1 MIRRPDSPPAAR
13 PRARHSLLLLAAVL
27 LTVLTACSTS
37 SSSSKGP
44 DLTEQMDALPSLTK
58 ATTPPEGLD
67 LEGADGTYVSAG
79 TEAEVANVI
88 SAGLRPDERSDSANG
103 DTFLLYPQGTVWITP
118 SGDQTAVVVYED
130 NDRAY
135 RRHSGVLLAS
145 AGWGNRMRNYDSGGG
160 SNGSSTGNGF
170 RGGGS
175 GSGK

>member
-1 MIRRPDSPPAAR
+1 MNRRSDAHAR
-13 PRARHSLLLLAAVL
+13 RSLLLLAAVL
-27 LTVLTACSTS
+27 LSVLTACSS
-37 SSSSKGP
+37 SSASKGP
-44 DLTEQMDALPSLTK
+44 DLVKELDEVPALTK

-67 LEGADGTYVSAG
+67 LEGADATYLSTG
-79 TEAEVANVI
+79 SEAEVADVI
-88 SAGLRPDERSDSANG
+88 SAKLRPDERSDSADG
-103 DTFLLYPQGTVWITP
+103 DTFLLYPQGTVWLTP
-118 SGDQTAVVVYED
+118 AGDQTAVVVYKD

-160 SNGSSTGNGF
+160 SNNSSTGNGF